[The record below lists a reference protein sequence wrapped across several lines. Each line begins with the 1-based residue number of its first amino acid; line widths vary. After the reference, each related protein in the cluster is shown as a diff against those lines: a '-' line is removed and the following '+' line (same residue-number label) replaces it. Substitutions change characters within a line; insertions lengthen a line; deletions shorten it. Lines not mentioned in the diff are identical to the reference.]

1 MITQKHVQFLIE
13 NTTKQGPAVSLISE
27 INNNRNLVKKH
38 LTICMEI
45 ILINILIKLIKLS
58 TTGSKYHEDNQK

>member
-45 ILINILIKLIKLS
+45 ILINQLIKLIKLS

>member
-45 ILINILIKLIKLS
+45 ILINKLIKLIKLS
-58 TTGSKYHEDNQK
+58 TTGSKYNEYNQK